1 MNNLGADAE
10 QVAAIYLQQ
19 QGLVL
24 IASNYTCRS
33 GEIDL
38 IMRDGK
44 TLVFVEVRMR
54 SNTDFGGAGKS
65 ITLSKQKKLTRT
77 AEHYLQ
83 QHGNS
88 ACRFDVVL
96 MERPSLE
103 SIEWV
108 RNAFDA

>member
-10 QVAAIYLQQ
+10 QIAAAYLQQ
-19 QGLVL
+19 QGLTL
-24 IASNYTCRS
+24 ITSNYHCRF

-54 SNTDFGGAGKS
+54 GNASFGGAGAS
-65 ITLSKQKKLTRT
+65 ITLSKQRKLSRT

-83 QHGNS
+83 QYGS
-88 ACRFDVVL
+88 AACRFDVVL
-96 MERPSLE
+96 MTKPSVE
-103 SIEWV
+103 NIEWV
-108 RNAFDA
+108 HNAFDV